1 MEVPKS
7 LLRETV
13 YLSDFSMAIKAGTE
27 VNRKVLFPF
36 VFCAP
41 ERFHGV
47 NPSFASDM
55 WSFMCIFSY
64 LYLGCVPWHST
75 NSNVLMAKMVEA
87 LGPLP
92 EQWKSRYNVYS
103 SPGNKSWYD
112 QGRRPN
118 GEKDLETMIKKKR
131 PEASPIEQK
140 HILSIMS
147 KGFSYLPEGRLTA
160 TELLRDA
167 LFKAVMEI
175 YCR

>member
-1 MEVPKS
+1 
-7 LLRETV
+7 
-13 YLSDFSMAIKAGTE
+13 
-27 VNRKVLFPF
+27 
-36 VFCAP
+36 
-41 ERFHGV
+41 
-47 NPSFASDM
+47 
-55 WSFMCIFSY
+55 
-64 LYLGCVPWHST
+64 
-75 NSNVLMAKMVEA
+75 MAKMVEA

-103 SPGNKSWYD
+103 SPGNKSWYDQSNDSWYD